1 MKPLSFSEV
10 NQRGRARRWFIFHVN
25 HYNPL
30 EITNAALYR
39 CNALTLAAGPVAG
52 NPRVM
57 LGREGEVYRERWL
70 TDPSLA
76 ASLWS
81 REAWTHTNTPLQE
94 AQTHPPPCRERVSE
108 SSDHRGKT
116 HHPTIAASYLSGAAG
131 NGDPV
136 LTGNVTGAV
145 VGRAG
150 T

>member
-10 NQRGRARRWFIFHVN
+10 NQRGPERCWFIFHVN
-25 HYNPL
+25 HYDPL

-81 REAWTHTNTPLQE
+81 RDAWTHTHTHTNSTQQNVRKHTLHRVEKACQSPLTTDTKHIIQ
-94 AQTHPPPCRERVSE
+94 
-108 SSDHRGKT
+108 
-116 HHPTIAASYLSGAAG
+116 
-131 NGDPV
+131 
-136 LTGNVTGAV
+136 
-145 VGRAG
+145 
-150 T
+150 

>member
-1 MKPLSFSEV
+1 M
-10 NQRGRARRWFIFHVN
+10 
-25 HYNPL
+25 
-30 EITNAALYR
+30 
-39 CNALTLAAGPVAG
+39 AG

-81 REAWTHTNTPLQE
+81 REAWTHTNTPLQKV
-94 AQTHPPPCRERVSE
+94 QTHPPPCRGRVSQ
-108 SSDHRGKT
+108 T
-116 HHPTIAASYLSGAAG
+116 HNPTITPSYLSGAAG

-150 T
+150 A